1 MYNISLAVKIL
12 RFYNEYVIA
21 LLKRYHKPRTP
32 SNKERKR
39 GEDPIAI
46 VKMQNPRLFLT
57 CHGDNL
63 AARCP
68 DRTVTTFCDSSGTA
82 KKKKGQQQTAAI
94 TSQETVRLKL
104 AFKRY
109 IFSKKM
115 IQ

>member
-1 MYNISLAVKIL
+1 MA
-12 RFYNEYVIA
+12 
-21 LLKRYHKPRTP
+21 
-32 SNKERKR
+32 
-39 GEDPIAI
+39 
-46 VKMQNPRLFLT
+46 RL
-57 CHGDNL
+57 
-63 AARCP
+63 
-68 DRTVTTFCDSSGTA
+68 GTA